1 MRLLRSLLSTLSRAP
16 PAAKPKPKPNANA
29 TVAIASA
36 PTRRFAQV
44 HDVRIEYERAPAA
57 RQDDMALNGV

>member
-16 PAAKPKPKPNANA
+16 PAAKPKPN
-29 TVAIASA
+29 AIASA

>member
-1 MRLLRSLLSTLSRAP
+1 MRLLRSLLSNLSRAP
-16 PAAKPKPKPNANA
+16 PAAKPNV

-57 RQDDMALNGV
+57 REEDMALNGV

>member
-16 PAAKPKPKPNANA
+16 PAAKPNTNA